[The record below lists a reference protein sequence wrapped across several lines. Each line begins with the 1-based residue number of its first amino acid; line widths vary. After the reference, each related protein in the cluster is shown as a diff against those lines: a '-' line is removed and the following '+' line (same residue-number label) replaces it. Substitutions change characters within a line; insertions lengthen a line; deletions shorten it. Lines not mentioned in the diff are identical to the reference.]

1 LPPWC
6 KLAAINLFARKDRNM
21 LLISTLTLGFVAT
34 LIPAT
39 ERRALATRLLIV
51 WALAFVIGLI
61 NWTHRLGMNESAM
74 LAVALVYSYAISTS
88 IWLFTDVARFAF
100 RRLLHAAA
108 PSYWP
113 PAGRAVLMLFIGI
126 PLGYA
131 LGTLLGDAYSG
142 HSTWALINT
151 DYKQFTGLLLS
162 TLIISLAF
170 VAYFYQRGHAEE
182 LKRQTSQSQL
192 MLLQSQLEPHM
203 LFNTLANLR
212 VLIATDPKRAQAML
226 DHLVAYLRATLGAS
240 RQTQHTLQNEFDRV
254 RDYLEIMSVR
264 MGPRLRYT
272 LDLPAALADAP
283 VPTLLLQPL
292 VENALLHGLE
302 PKVGGG
308 HLSVTAHGSG
318 AQLVLLVQ
326 DTGCGLAEGNAPSS
340 GFGLAQVRE
349 RLSTHYGAEAQ
360 FNLRQ
365 SAPAGTEA
373 RITLPLNTP
382 PTP

>member
-1 LPPWC
+1 MSRIICL
-6 KLAAINLFARKDRNM
+6 
-21 LLISTLTLGFVAT
+21 
-34 LIPAT
+34 PAT

-61 NWTHRLGMNESAM
+61 NWTHRLGTNESAK

-151 DYKQFTGLLLS
+151 DYKQFAGLLLS

-212 VLIATDPKRAQAML
+212 ALITTDPKRAQAML

-254 RDYLEIMSVR
+254 GDYLEIMSVR
-264 MGPRLRYT
+264 MGPRLRYS
-272 LDLPAALADAP
+272 LDLPEALATVQ

-308 HLSVTAHGSG
+308 HISVTARLLN
-318 AQLVLLVQ
+318 QRLVLQVQ
-326 DTGCGLAEGNAPSS
+326 DTGCGLDEDKAPSS

-349 RLSTHYGAEAQ
+349 RLATHYSAGAQ
-360 FNLRQ
+360 FKL
-365 SAPAGTEA
+365 A
-373 RITLPLNTP
+373 NTP
-382 PTP
+382 PMGTSALITILLNHATSP

>member
-1 LPPWC
+1 MTPIFWGLVT
-6 KLAAINLFARKDRNM
+6 R
-21 LLISTLTLGFVAT
+21 

-61 NWTHRLGMNESAM
+61 NWTHRMSMNESAK

-100 RRLLHAAA
+100 RRLLHATA

-131 LGTLLGDAYSG
+131 LGTLLGDAFSG
-142 HSTWALINT
+142 HSTWALIDT
-151 DYKQFTGLLLS
+151 DHTQFAGLLLS

-182 LKRQTSQSQL
+182 LKRQASQSQL

-212 VLIATDPKRAQAML
+212 VLITTNPKRAQAML

-240 RQTQHTLQNEFDRV
+240 RQTQHALQNEFDRV

-264 MGPRLRYT
+264 MGPRLRYS
-272 LDLPAALADAP
+272 LDLPEALATVQ

-308 HLSVTAHGSG
+308 HISVTARLLN
-318 AQLVLLVQ
+318 QRLVLQVE
-326 DTGCGLAEGNAPSS
+326 DTGCGLAEGNAPIS

-349 RLSTHYGAEAQ
+349 RLATHYGAGAE
-360 FNLRQ
+360 FSL
-365 SAPAGTEA
+365 SKSEPTGTQA
-373 RITLPLNTP
+373 SIIISTTNTHNP
-382 PTP
+382 Q

>member
-1 LPPWC
+1 
-6 KLAAINLFARKDRNM
+6 M
-21 LLISTLTLGFVAT
+21 LLISTLILGFVAT

-39 ERRALATRLLIV
+39 ERRALASRLLIV

-61 NWTHRLGMNESAM
+61 NWTYRLSMNEAAK

-100 RRLLHAAA
+100 RRLLHTAA

-113 PAGRAVLMLFIGI
+113 PAGRAVLMLFFGI

-131 LGTLLGDAYSG
+131 LGTLMGDAYSG

-151 DYKQFTGLLLS
+151 DYKQFAGLLLS

-170 VAYFYQRGHAEE
+170 VAYFYQRGHAAE
-182 LKRQTSQSQL
+182 LKRQASQSQL

-212 VLIATDPKRAQAML
+212 VLIATDPKQAQAML
-226 DHLVAYLRATLGAS
+226 DQLIAYLRATLGAS
-240 RQTQHTLQNEFDRV
+240 RQTLHPLQNEFDRL

-264 MGPRLRYT
+264 MGPRLHYS
-272 LDLPAALADAP
+272 LDLPEALAATP

-302 PKVGGG
+302 PKIEGGSI
-308 HLSVTAHGSG
+308 SVLARCSSR
-318 AQLVLLVQ
+318 QLILEVH
-326 DTGCGLAEGNAPSS
+326 DTGCGLRDDGASPSS
-340 GFGLAQVRE
+340 FGLAQVRE
-349 RLSTHYGAEAQ
+349 RLASHYGPQAA
-360 FNLRQ
+360 LSLSSRQ
-365 SAPAGTEA
+365 SPDKATGSLTGTLA
-373 RITLPLNTP
+373 QITLPLLNNG
-382 PTP
+382 PT

>member
-1 LPPWC
+1 M
-6 KLAAINLFARKDRNM
+6 F
-21 LLISTLTLGFVAT
+21 LGLVT
-34 LIPAT
+34 PLIPAT
-39 ERRALATRLLIV
+39 ERRALLTRLLIV

-61 NWTHRLGMNESAM
+61 YWPYKSALDDSTA
-74 LAVALVYSYAISTS
+74 LANSLVYSYAISTL
-88 IWLFTDVARFAF
+88 IWLLTDVSRFAL
-100 RRLLHAAA
+100 RRLLKATA

-113 PAGRAVLMLFIGI
+113 PAGRASLMLLVGI
-126 PLGYA
+126 PLGYVS
-131 LGTLLGDAYSG
+131 GTLIGDAYSG
-142 HSTWALINT
+142 HSMWAMLATNR
-151 DYKQFTGLLLS
+151 KLFVGLLLS
-162 TLIISLAF
+162 SLVISLAF
-170 VAYFYQRGHAEE
+170 VAYFYQLGRAEE
-182 LKRQTSQSQL
+182 LKRQTSQAQL

-212 VLIATDPKRAQAML
+212 VLITTDPQRAQAML

-240 RQTQHTLQNEFDRV
+240 RQTQHPLQNEFDRV

-272 LDLPAALADAP
+272 LDLPAALADAQ

-302 PKVGGG
+302 PKIEGG
-308 HLSVTAHGSG
+308 HISVTAHGSG

-326 DTGCGLAEGNAPSS
+326 DTGCGLAEGNTASS

-349 RLSTHYGAEAQ
+349 RLATHYGAAAELT
-360 FNLRQ
+360 LRQ
-365 SAPAGTEA
+365 SEPTGTQA

>member
-1 LPPWC
+1 MSRIICL
-6 KLAAINLFARKDRNM
+6 
-21 LLISTLTLGFVAT
+21 
-34 LIPAT
+34 PAT

-61 NWTHRLGMNESAM
+61 NWTHRLGMNESAK

-151 DYKQFTGLLLS
+151 DYKQFAGLLLS

-212 VLIATDPKRAQAML
+212 ALITTDPKRAQAML

-254 RDYLEIMSVR
+254 GDYLEIMSVR
-264 MGPRLRYT
+264 MGPRLRYS
-272 LDLPAALADAP
+272 LDLPEALATVQ

-302 PKVGGG
+302 PKVEGGQI
-308 HLSVTAHGSG
+308 SVTARLLNQ
-318 AQLVLLVQ
+318 QLMLQVQ
-326 DTGCGLAEGNAPSS
+326 DTGCGLTEGHAASS

-349 RLSTHYGAEAQ
+349 RLATHYGAGAQ
-360 FNLRQ
+360 FKL
-365 SAPAGTEA
+365 A
-373 RITLPLNTP
+373 NTP
-382 PTP
+382 PMGTSALITILLNHATSP